1 MCNLSLYALHIKM
14 AEELREKASKGEL
27 TAKDAMS
34 AIMLAAILKK
44 ESEED

>member
-1 MCNLSLYALHIKM
+1 MI
-14 AEELREKASKGEL
+14 EELKEKASKEEV